1 MIGTNLERVQ
11 KLISQELNIDIDKV
25 TQDAHLF
32 DDLNFDSL
40 DSVQVVLELENEF
53 DIEIADDEIDNVRT
67 VQNILD
73 LIDDLA

>member
-1 MIGTNLERVQ
+1 MTNLERVQ
-11 KLISQELNIDIDKV
+11 KLISTELSIDIDKV

-40 DSVQVVLELENEF
+40 DSVEMVLALENEF
-53 DIEIADDEIDNVRT
+53 DIEIADDEIDNVQS

-73 LIDDLA
+73 LIDNLA

>member
-11 KLISQELNIDIDKV
+11 KLISQELNIDIDKI

-40 DSVQVVLELENEF
+40 DSVEMVLALENEF
-53 DIEIADDEIDNVRT
+53 DIEIADDEIDNVQS

-73 LIDDLA
+73 LIDNLA

>member
-1 MIGTNLERVQ
+1 MTNLERLQ
-11 KLISQELNIDIDKV
+11 KVISIELQIDIDKV

-40 DSVQVVLELENEF
+40 DTVETVIALENEF

>member
-1 MIGTNLERVQ
+1 MTNLERLQ
-11 KLISQELNIDIDKV
+11 KVISTELQIDIDKV

-40 DSVQVVLELENEF
+40 DTVETVIALENEF
-53 DIEIADDEIDNVRT
+53 DIEIADDESDNVRT

>member
-1 MIGTNLERVQ
+1 MTNLERLQ
-11 KLISQELNIDIDKV
+11 KVISTELQIDIDKV

-40 DSVQVVLELENEF
+40 DTVETVIALENEF

-67 VQNILD
+67 IQNILD
-73 LIDDLA
+73 LINDLA

>member
-1 MIGTNLERVQ
+1 MMGTNLERVQ
-11 KLISQELNIDIDKV
+11 KLISVELSIDIDKI

-40 DSVQVVLELENEF
+40 DSVEVVLALENEF
-53 DIEIADDEIDNVRT
+53 DIEISDDEIDNVQS

-73 LIDDLA
+73 LIDSLA

>member
-1 MIGTNLERVQ
+1 MTNLERLQ
-11 KLISQELNIDIDKV
+11 KVISTELQINIDKV

-40 DSVQVVLELENEF
+40 DTVETVIALENEF

-67 VQNILD
+67 IQNILD

>member
-1 MIGTNLERVQ
+1 MIGTNLERGQ

-53 DIEIADDEIDNVRT
+53 DIEIEDDEIDNVRT

>member
-1 MIGTNLERVQ
+1 MTNLERLQ
-11 KLISQELNIDIDKV
+11 KVIATELQIDIDKV

-40 DSVQVVLELENEF
+40 DTVETVIALENEF

-73 LIDDLA
+73 LIDNLA

>member
-1 MIGTNLERVQ
+1 MTNLEKVQ
-11 KLISQELNIDIDKV
+11 KLISTELSIDIDKV

-40 DSVQVVLELENEF
+40 DSVEMVLALENEF
-53 DIEIADDEIDNVRT
+53 DIEIADDEIDNVQS

-73 LIDDLA
+73 LIDNLA

>member
-1 MIGTNLERVQ
+1 MMGTNLERVQ
-11 KLISQELNIDIDKV
+11 KLISVELSIDIDKI

-40 DSVQVVLELENEF
+40 DSVEVVLALENEF
-53 DIEIADDEIDNVRT
+53 DIEIADDEIDNVQS

-73 LIDDLA
+73 LLDNLA

>member
-1 MIGTNLERVQ
+1 MTNLERLQ
-11 KLISQELNIDIDKV
+11 KVISSELQIDIDKV

-40 DSVQVVLELENEF
+40 DTVETVIALENEF

-67 VQNILD
+67 IQNILD

>member
-53 DIEIADDEIDNVRT
+53 DIEIEDDEIDNVRT

>member
-1 MIGTNLERVQ
+1 MTNLERLQ
-11 KLISQELNIDIDKV
+11 KVISIELQIDKDKI

-40 DSVQVVLELENEF
+40 DTVETVIALENEF

>member
-1 MIGTNLERVQ
+1 MTNLERLQ
-11 KLISQELNIDIDKV
+11 KVISTELQIDIDKV

-40 DSVQVVLELENEF
+40 DTVETVIALENEF

>member
-1 MIGTNLERVQ
+1 MTNLERLQ
-11 KLISQELNIDIDKV
+11 KVISTELQIDIDKV

-40 DSVQVVLELENEF
+40 DTVETVIALENEF
-53 DIEIADDEIDNVRT
+53 DIEIADDEVDNVRT

>member
-1 MIGTNLERVQ
+1 MTNLERVQ
-11 KLISQELNIDIDKV
+11 KLISTELSIDIDKV

-40 DSVQVVLELENEF
+40 DSVEMVLALENEF
-53 DIEIADDEIDNVRT
+53 DIEIADDEIDNVQS

-73 LIDDLA
+73 LIDILA

>member
-1 MIGTNLERVQ
+1 MTNLERLQ
-11 KLISQELNIDIDKV
+11 KVISTELQIDIDKV

-40 DSVQVVLELENEF
+40 DTVETVIALENEF

-67 VQNILD
+67 IQNILD

>member
-1 MIGTNLERVQ
+1 MMGTNLERVQ
-11 KLISQELNIDIDKV
+11 KLISMELSIDIDKI

-40 DSVQVVLELENEF
+40 DSVEVVLALENEF
-53 DIEIADDEIDNVRT
+53 DIEIADDEIDNVQS

-73 LIDDLA
+73 LLDNLA

>member
-1 MIGTNLERVQ
+1 MTNLERLQ
-11 KLISQELNIDIDKV
+11 KVISTELQIDIEKV

-40 DSVQVVLELENEF
+40 DTVQTVIELENEF

-73 LIDDLA
+73 LINDLA

>member
-1 MIGTNLERVQ
+1 MTNLERLQ
-11 KLISQELNIDIDKV
+11 KLISTELNIDIDKV

-40 DSVQVVLELENEF
+40 DTVQTVIELENEF

-73 LIDDLA
+73 LINDLA

>member
-1 MIGTNLERVQ
+1 MTNLERLQ
-11 KLISQELNIDIDKV
+11 KVISTELQIDIEKV

-40 DSVQVVLELENEF
+40 DTVETVIALENEF

-67 VQNILD
+67 IQNILD
-73 LIDDLA
+73 LINDLA

>member
-1 MIGTNLERVQ
+1 MTNLERLQ
-11 KLISQELNIDIDKV
+11 KLISTELNIDIDKV

-40 DSVQVVLELENEF
+40 DTVETVIALENEF

-67 VQNILD
+67 IQNILD
-73 LIDDLA
+73 LINDLA

>member
-11 KLISQELNIDIDKV
+11 KLISQELNIDIDKI

-40 DSVQVVLELENEF
+40 DSVEMVLALENEF
-53 DIEIADDEIDNVRT
+53 DIEISDDEIDNVQS

-73 LIDDLA
+73 LIDSLA